1 VDGRGAV
8 GLDGLEEGVVAAGS
22 DGTEEHEQE
31 VVVDVLVEDEGGAE
45 GDEGGD
51 EDGEGE
57 FEGRV
62 VAVEHGEEGE
72 VVEGHVDGESGG

>member
-1 VDGRGAV
+1 LALSSFDLNRISSQFLPSLISDSNLALTSFNSVFT
-8 GLDGLEEGVVAAGS
+8 LLEEGVVAAGS

-31 VVVDVLVEDEGGAE
+31 VVVVVLVEDEGGAE

-57 FEGRV
+57 F
-62 VAVEHGEEGE
+62 
-72 VVEGHVDGESGG
+72 

>member
-1 VDGRGAV
+1 M
-8 GLDGLEEGVVAAGS
+8 AAGS

-57 FEGRV
+57 F
-62 VAVEHGEEGE
+62 
-72 VVEGHVDGESGG
+72 